1 MFGVQAWVGPQSTL
15 RRYWGHMLKIHG
27 TAPHSRHTSPSSL
40 RRGRGVLSLRARTV
54 EKAPL
59 PSTKVGSASGAG
71 STRPEGY
78 APWLGH
84 VASPACPRARAQ
96 PSLDLWPAA
105 RAKAPSRARRSAAQ
119 LAWEAAAAQRCRAP
133 TGELVGRWPL
143 AEAGSGGAC
152 PAKAR
157 RAARELLLSSATVV
171 QGSALQAGSG
181 AERASEPPCDVQH
194 SGDCCVAASKTASWV
209 PRAGRAARPAVA
221 AADWTRHCHACGCAA
236 PAFYHAWHCHARSP
250 QSEWC
255 RHQPPFVLSPQPSMR
270 RREQLVD
277 VAWMPT
283 PRMPQRSRRTRHQ
296 RQPPAPR
303 ATLPPLYRQRRRSR
317 PDHFSSVRDSVR
329 DSSSRLSRQQV
340 FFKRLV
346 GCMQKGKQTRERCT
360 RGVSSFLSFVS
371 LDEKPKPLEI
381 GAAST
386 LKHAELDHARSQ

>member
-1 MFGVQAWVGPQSTL
+1 MALRPTAVTHPHPPCAGAGVCYRCGRARWRKHL
-15 RRYWGHMLKIHG
+15 FRRPRWALLLG
-27 TAPHSRHTSPSSL
+27 
-40 RRGRGVLSLRARTV
+40 RGRPDPRGMPRGWATWLPPHAPAHVLS
-54 EKAPL
+54 
-59 PSTKVGSASGAG
+59 
-71 STRPEGY
+71 
-78 APWLGH
+78 H
-84 VASPACPRARAQ
+84 
-96 PSLDLWPAA
+96 LWPAA

-283 PRMPQRSRRTRHQ
+283 PQMPQRSRRTRHQ

-303 ATLPPLYRQRRRSR
+303 ATLPPLI
-317 PDHFSSVRDSVR
+317 PT
-329 DSSSRLSRQQV
+329 
-340 FFKRLV
+340 
-346 GCMQKGKQTRERCT
+346 TREGC
-360 RGVSSFLSFVS
+360 RGVHLMHVCNANPPVDHNS
-371 LDEKPKPLEI
+371 LVEK
-381 GAAST
+381 
-386 LKHAELDHARSQ
+386 ARK

>member
-1 MFGVQAWVGPQSTL
+1 VCYRCGRARWRKHLF
-15 RRYWGHMLKIHG
+15 RRPRWALLLG
-27 TAPHSRHTSPSSL
+27 
-40 RRGRGVLSLRARTV
+40 RGRPDPRGMPRGWATWLPPHAPAHVLS
-54 EKAPL
+54 
-59 PSTKVGSASGAG
+59 
-71 STRPEGY
+71 
-78 APWLGH
+78 H
-84 VASPACPRARAQ
+84 
-96 PSLDLWPAA
+96 LWPAA

-255 RHQPPFVLSPQPSMR
+255 RHQPPTIPVLSSTFHAPWSRAAR
-270 RREQLVD
+270 RRCLD
-277 VAWMPT
+277 AHSSNASAFT
-283 PRMPQRSRRTRHQ
+283 PHAAPAAAAGASRNTSAINPYYERGMQGGTFDACVQRK
-296 RQPPAPR
+296 
-303 ATLPPLYRQRRRSR
+303 
-317 PDHFSSVRDSVR
+317 SS
-329 DSSSRLSRQQV
+329 
-340 FFKRLV
+340 
-346 GCMQKGKQTRERCT
+346 G
-360 RGVSSFLSFVS
+360 
-371 LDEKPKPLEI
+371 
-381 GAAST
+381 
-386 LKHAELDHARSQ
+386 